1 MNEKP
6 LFVKV
11 MGNYPLTRVISFLIT
26 FREFDYPLTEIAEN
40 SGVGWTTIHTFFPK
54 LVETGIV
61 VETRRIGRAK
71 LYKLNKNSLI
81 VKKLIEL
88 NDRICAEFAEKIIR
102 KEERIPVSV
111 KV

>member
-1 MNEKP
+1 MKETSR
-6 LFVKV
+6 FVEFF
-11 MGNYPLTRVISFLIT
+11 GDHPLTRVISFLIT

-54 LVETGIV
+54 LVETRIV

-71 LYKLNKNSLI
+71 LYKLNKNSPI

-88 NDRICAEFAEKIIR
+88 NDRICAEFTEKMIG
-102 KEERIPVSV
+102 KEERIPVRV

>member
-11 MGNYPLTRVISFLIT
+11 MGSYPLIKVLSFLMT

-40 SGVGWTTIHTFFPK
+40 SGVGWTTIHTFFPE
-54 LVETGIV
+54 LVEAGIV
-61 VETRRIGRAK
+61 IETRRIGRAR

-81 VKKLIEL
+81 AKKLLEL
-88 NDRICAEFAEKIIR
+88 NDRICEEFMRKIT
-102 KEERIPVSV
+102 KEEEILVPI